1 MFTRRTFE
9 HAQQRQISALPRSH
23 LTPPDVRKPVRAI
36 DPGARVHTCVVCFCI
51 VELVRQSGFHYGR
64 QPVLAS
70 DSSEDT
76 VGEGNVSSSH
86 DSAYHATVCL
96 VLSGPAKE
104 QFQLTQ
110 KSPLGSRFF
119 SVSGH
124 VFFRF
129 RVQFFW
135 VSGAKKCGR
144 FPASL
149 LKNSPS

>member
-36 DPGARVHTCVVCFCI
+36 DPGARVHTCVVCFCT

-86 DSAYHATVCL
+86 DSAYHASVFL
-96 VLSGPAKE
+96 ILSGPAQE

-119 SVSGH
+119 PVSGH

>member
-36 DPGARVHTCVVCFCI
+36 DPGARVHTCVVCFCT

-86 DSAYHATVCL
+86 DSAYHSNVCP

-110 KSPLGSRFF
+110 KSPLGSRVF
-119 SVSGH
+119 SVSGR

-129 RVQFFW
+129 RVQFFL

-149 LKNSPS
+149 LKNSLS